1 MDMNEITALL
11 EQHPD
16 IRKRVEELL
25 NIMKGGRHDE
35 ILLADD
41 AEERVITAT
50 RGMGRDV
57 LQNWADD
64 RSKKASVQLERRVGS
79 AKKNVKKKS
88 IG

>member
-1 MDMNEITALL
+1 
-11 EQHPD
+11 
-16 IRKRVEELL
+16 
-25 NIMKGGRHDE
+25 MKGGRHDE